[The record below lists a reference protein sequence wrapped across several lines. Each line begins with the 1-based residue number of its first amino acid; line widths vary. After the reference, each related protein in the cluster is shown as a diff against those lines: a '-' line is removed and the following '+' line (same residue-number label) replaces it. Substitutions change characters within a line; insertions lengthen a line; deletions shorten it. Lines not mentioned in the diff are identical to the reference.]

1 MCIHSNRTHICMKSK
16 TGIQLPRCAYPFKH
30 CRQHLCHL
38 LLKLWLTGKQWIIG
52 NHLAN
57 HMFMHDNWQVW
68 QQIIHS
74 PYNSTC
80 NGSMEALITKM
91 TLYCLS
97 TADSTNISQLLS
109 SFHAFRAV
117 TFFVRWQ
124 EGYPGCKRKHIIT
137 LAVAQ
142 WRHWVKALLKWLYIV
157 CLLLSA
163 LV

>member
-1 MCIHSNRTHICMKSK
+1 MTLYTENSSINMCIHSNRTHICMKYK
-16 TGIQLPRCAYPFKH
+16 TGIQLPRRAYPFKH

-74 PYNSTC
+74 PYNTTC

-91 TLYCLS
+91 TLY
-97 TADSTNISQLLS
+97 A
-109 SFHAFRAV
+109 
-117 TFFVRWQ
+117 
-124 EGYPGCKRKHIIT
+124 
-137 LAVAQ
+137 
-142 WRHWVKALLKWLYIV
+142 
-157 CLLLSA
+157 CLLLTA
-163 LV
+163 LILVNYYRLFMPSELWHSSLDDRKDILAVKEHT